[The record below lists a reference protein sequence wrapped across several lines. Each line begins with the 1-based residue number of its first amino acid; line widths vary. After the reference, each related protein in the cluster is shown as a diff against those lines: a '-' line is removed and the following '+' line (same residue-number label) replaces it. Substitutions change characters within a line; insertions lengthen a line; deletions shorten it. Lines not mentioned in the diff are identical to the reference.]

1 MALLSQLEQTLVL
14 WYLSSWRMMFL
25 KQLGLV
31 MLLFLAL
38 QVMGKLNLMEQMLVF
53 WFLERSSVLLNLQK
67 GMLELLLKE
76 LSNLVV

>member
-14 WYLSSWRMMFL
+14 LYLSSWRMCL
-25 KQLGLV
+25 WKQLGLV

-38 QVMGKLNLMEQMLVF
+38 QVMVKLNLMEQMFVF
-53 WFLERSSVLLNLQK
+53 WFLKRSSVLLNLQK
-67 GMLELLLKE
+67 EMLELLLKE

>member
-14 WYLSSWRMMFL
+14 LYLSSWRMMSL

-38 QVMGKLNLMEQMLVF
+38 QVMVKLNLMEQMFVF
-53 WFLERSSVLLNLQK
+53 RFLERSSVLLNLQK

>member
-14 WYLSSWRMMFL
+14 LYLSSWRMMFL

-38 QVMGKLNLMEQMLVF
+38 QVMVKLNLMEQMFVF
-53 WFLERSSVLLNLQK
+53 
-67 GMLELLLKE
+67 
-76 LSNLVV
+76 